1 MKRSFVILFVL
12 LMAFT
17 QLNAIDFRMTP
28 VTWTFDTITS
38 INTVRKV
45 QNLGGIYYQ
54 GQSGG
59 KPLKLEKT
67 ESGIFSDGTLWS
79 VNQALFLAKTL
90 YNDSILEGDR
100 QMAGVYNK
108 DITRTLAFNIS
119 VPGTCYVMIKN
130 YYSRNDGS
138 HFNLHFQYRNFE
150 AKWTYLTT
158 SSSLTDSI
166 TEIKLSTETIGTFW
180 ISTSQAALIYA
191 IRFVPNGMDN
201 LYICKDIQSASDIRT
216 LPNGNCFIDFGKDA
230 FGQVE
235 LTLTSNNPN
244 DTVIVHLG
252 ECLKDGQIDREPG
265 GSRRYKSLQIPL
277 LEGTHTYH
285 PVVPDDSRNTKDRAI
300 HMPMEIGEVLPFR
313 YCEIEGY
320 NECLHPEEIVRIV
333 VNYKFDD
340 DASFFHCDNDTL
352 NMIWDLCKYTMKAT
366 SFSGYYIDG
375 DRERIPYEADA
386 LINQLGHYAN
396 DCEFSMARRTIDR
409 LLRIPNGQTEWIMQT
424 IMIAWNDYLYSGDM
438 QFLSD
443 YVDRLYP
450 HTLMS
455 FVDPKTKLVSVSV
468 VEQTDELLRAIGRNE
483 KIEDIVD
490 WPHSG
495 ASSYQSPRGGEDDNF
510 EYTDYNTVVN
520 AYHYEAVRRMAHIY
534 EVLGRIEEQKELE
547 EYCSAF
553 KELFNKSFFDIEK
566 GIYRDGLTA
575 SHTSLHSNMFA
586 LCFDLVPDEYVNSV
600 ADFICSKGMACSV
613 YGSQFLLE
621 ALYKAG
627 RSVEAMLLMTSNSE
641 RSWLNMIKKGATIT
655 MEAWDDSFKPNQDW
669 NHAWGA
675 APANIIPFYLMGIKP
690 LKPGFCLSEIRPQMG
705 YLNEAECRVPTVS
718 GAISYKII
726 KSDKE
731 VLMDVCIPNGMTCN
745 IYMPKN
751 DKSSKCSLTMDE
763 SEIINYQ
770 DEDDYIKID
779 DVTGIHTIR
788 LTSYTTEIRKPS
800 VGYDNVFYYNLQG
813 RSAKY
818 PVSSGIYIHGG
829 KKYVSR

>member
-1 MKRSFVILFVL
+1 MKRLIIILFGVL
-12 LMAFT
+12 LLFT
-17 QLNAIDFRMTP
+17 QVNAIDFRMDP

-54 GQSGG
+54 GQSGC
-59 KPLKLEKT
+59 KPFKLEKP
-67 ESGIFSDGTLWS
+67 ESGIFSDGTPWS
-79 VNQALFLAKTL
+79 VNKALFLAKTL

-119 VPGTCYVMIKN
+119 VPGTCYVIIKN

-138 HFNLHFQYRNFE
+138 LFNLHFQYRSFE
-150 AKWTYLTT
+150 AKWTYLT
-158 SSSLTDSI
+158 SSCPLTDSI
-166 TEIKLSTETIGTFW
+166 TQIKLSTETIGTFW

-191 IRFVPNGMDN
+191 IRFVPNGMDI
-201 LYICKDIQSASDIRT
+201 LHICKDIQPVTEMKT
-216 LPNGNCFIDFGKDA
+216 LPNGNSFVDFGKDA

-235 LTLTSNNPN
+235 LTLRSNNAN
-244 DTVIVHLG
+244 DTITVHLG
-252 ECLKDGQIDREPG
+252 ECLKDGQIDRKPG

-277 LEGTHTYH
+277 LEGTHTYN
-285 PVVPDDSRNTKDRAI
+285 PVIPDDGRNTKDRAI

-320 NECLHPEEIVRIV
+320 KEHFHPEDIVRIA
-333 VNYKFDD
+333 VNYQFDD
-340 DASFFHCDNDTL
+340 DASYFHCDNDTL
-352 NMIWDLCKYTMKAT
+352 NRIWDLCKYTMKAT

-396 DCEFSMARRTIDR
+396 DCEFTIARRTIDR

-424 IMIAWNDYLYSGDM
+424 IMVAWNVFLYSGDIKI
-438 QFLSD
+438 LSD

-455 FVDPKTKLVSVSV
+455 FVDPETKLVSVSV
-468 VEQTDELLRAIGRNE
+468 VEQTDELLRTIGRSD

-495 ASSYQSPRGGEDDNF
+495 TSSYQSPRGGEDDNF

-520 AYHYEAVRRMAHIY
+520 AYHYEVVRQMAHIY
-534 EVLGRIEEQKELE
+534 EALGRIEEQKKLE

-553 KELFNKSFFDIEK
+553 YELFNKSFFDIEK

-586 LCFDLVPDEYVNSV
+586 LCFDLVPDEYVKSV

-613 YGSQFLLE
+613 YGSQFLLD

-627 RSVEAMLLMTSNSE
+627 RAVEAMHLITSNGE
-641 RSWLNMIKKGATIT
+641 RSWLNMIEKGATIT

-675 APANIIPFYLMGIKP
+675 APANIIPNHLAGIRP
-690 LKPGFCLSEIRPQMG
+690 LESGFRRAIIRPQIG
-705 YLNEAECRVPTVS
+705 NL
-718 GAISYKII
+718 
-726 KSDKE
+726 KE
-731 VLMDVCIPNGMTCN
+731 VECKLPTIHGQISEIIHVDNNTIIMEIDIPEEIASEVYIPITEENLITCTIDGKSTDN
-745 IYMPKN
+745 YEIREGFVKILSSLSGKHTLKVNQVTTGIVDRAQNKQEGIMYEISGVKIA
-751 DKSSKCSLTMDE
+751 KSSKKGLFLK
-763 SEIINYQ
+763 NQ
-770 DEDDYIKID
+770 QK
-779 DVTGIHTIR
+779 V
-788 LTSYTTEIRKPS
+788 LLK
-800 VGYDNVFYYNLQG
+800 
-813 RSAKY
+813 
-818 PVSSGIYIHGG
+818 
-829 KKYVSR
+829 